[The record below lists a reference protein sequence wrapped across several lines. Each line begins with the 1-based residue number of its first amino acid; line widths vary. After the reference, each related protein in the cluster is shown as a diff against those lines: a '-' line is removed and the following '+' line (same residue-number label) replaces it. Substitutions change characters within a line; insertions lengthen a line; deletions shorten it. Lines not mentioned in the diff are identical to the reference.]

1 MHRLNHSPNADPRVG
16 LVLVGF
22 GDPRRLQ
29 AIARRL
35 GWTGPVLSDPTRTL
49 YARLGIGRAPWWRVY
64 NPGTLRTY
72 WRAARSGTPIATKT
86 NEDTRQLGGD
96 AILTYGSIIRVWRP
110 RTPDDRPPAAEVLAE
125 ASRVFSA

>member
-1 MHRLNHSPNADPRVG
+1 MHRLNHSSDADPRVG

-22 GDPRRLQ
+22 GELRRLQ

-35 GWTGPVLSDPTRTL
+35 GWTGLVLSDPSRTL

-72 WRAARSGTPIATKT
+72 WRAVRSGAPVAARTD
-86 NEDTRQLGGD
+86 EDTRQLGGD
-96 AILTYGSIIRVWRP
+96 AVLTDGTVIRVWRP
-110 RTPDDRPPAAEVLAE
+110 RTPDDRPPATEVLAE
-125 ASRVFSA
+125 ASRVRDD